1 MIVLQGL
8 EIESLNS
15 FLYSEKFGQTLGE
28 IS

>member
-15 FLYSEKFGQTLGE
+15 FLYSENFGKIIGE